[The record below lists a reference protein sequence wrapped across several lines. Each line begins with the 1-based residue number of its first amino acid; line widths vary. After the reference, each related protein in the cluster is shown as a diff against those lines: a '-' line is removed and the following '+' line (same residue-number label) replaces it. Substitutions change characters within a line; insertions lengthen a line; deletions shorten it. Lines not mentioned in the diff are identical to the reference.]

1 MDHTL
6 FNLAVRKVSS
16 RTEKKKTF
24 TIQDKMSFV
33 GKQGVELRLIFIFHF
48 ARESSTVYA
57 KSAYGRNTALSVT
70 YSMVLKS
77 ISPPTKGRS
86 GAEVLG
92 ARYLWFCL
100 QDALG
105 NPWYLVHSTMGN
117 FCAIETLRP
126 DLRVFWHCHR
136 KVRTGW
142 ECLDSQR
149 TQISGTNEVPNSK
162 DQIRENQMD
171 NSLCSGTLGSVLHL
185 VPGGLKQMLAG
196 PPTVTY

>member
-1 MDHTL
+1 
-6 FNLAVRKVSS
+6 
-16 RTEKKKTF
+16 
-24 TIQDKMSFV
+24 MSFV

-48 ARESSTVYA
+48 ARESSTVYD
-57 KSAYGRNTALSVT
+57 KSTYGRNTALSVT
-70 YSMVLKS
+70 YSMVLKF
-77 ISPPTKGRS
+77 ISSLTKERS

-100 QDALG
+100 PDADALD
-105 NPWYLVHSTMGN
+105 NPRYVVHSSMGN
-117 FCAIETLRP
+117 CCAIETLRP
-126 DLRVFWHCHR
+126 DTFESSDTVIR

-142 ECLDSQR
+142 EYLDSQS

-171 NSLCSGTLGSVLHL
+171 NSLCLGTLGSGLHL

-196 PPTVTY
+196 PPIVTY